1 MCKLVEGFEGEYTRP
16 VDHKKMAFIDR
27 HLAPRRPCSVF
38 ELGCGH
44 GLILQNLRD
53 CDVVGIEIDKGEA
66 EIARASGIDV
76 RVGHAGRYDAGRK
89 FDVVIASEVIE
100 HMREPQSLLD
110 NAARHRHPG
119 GMLLLTTPNGYGYYE
134 LSERHLNPLYLI
146 RTNNV
151 LRRLLGK
158 NPYERGDSFDH
169 CQWFTMGRLLRM
181 AKRAGFSLMERE
193 NSDFITGSE
202 FDIQLAAK
210 LPYWL
215 VSGWYFAFR
224 NMPEIIG

>member
-1 MCKLVEGFEGEYTRP
+1 MCKLPEGFEAEYTRP
-16 VDHKKMAFIDR
+16 VDLKKMAFIDR
-27 HLAPRRPCSVF
+27 HLASVRPCSILEF
-38 ELGCGH
+38 GCGH

-53 CDVVGIEIDKGEA
+53 CDAIGVEIDEGEA
-66 EIARASGIDV
+66 AIAREKGLDV
-76 RVGHAGRYDAGRK
+76 RVGHAGRYDVGRE

-100 HMREPQSLLD
+100 HMLEPQSLLE
-110 NAARHRHPG
+110 NAARHLRPG

-134 LSERHLNPLYLI
+134 LSERHLNPKSVI
-146 RTNNV
+146 RSNNL

-158 NPYERGDSFDH
+158 KPYKRGDSFEH

-181 AKRAGFSLMERE
+181 TRKAGFSLVEQE

-202 FDIQLAAK
+202 FDIRLASK

-224 NMPEIIG
+224 HAA

>member
-1 MCKLVEGFEGEYTRP
+1 MRLPEGFEECYTRP
-16 VDHKKMAFIDR
+16 VDLKKMAFIDR
-27 HLAPRRPCSVF
+27 HIAPLRPCSIL

-53 CDVVGIEIDKGEA
+53 CDAIGVEIDEGEA
-66 EIARASGIDV
+66 AIARAKGLDV
-76 RVGHAGRYDAGRK
+76 RVGHAGRYDAGRQ

-100 HMREPQSLLD
+100 HMLEPQSLLE
-110 NAARHRHPG
+110 NAARHLCPR

-134 LSERHLNPLYLI
+134 FSARHLNPKYLI
-146 RTNNV
+146 RFNNL
-151 LRRLLGK
+151 LRQLLGK
-158 NPYERGDSFDH
+158 KPYKRGDSSDH

-181 AKRAGFSLMERE
+181 TGKAGFSLIEQE

-202 FDIQLAAK
+202 RDIQLASK

-224 NMPEIIG
+224 YEA

>member
-1 MCKLVEGFEGEYTRP
+1 MCKLTEGFEAEYTRP
-16 VDHKKMAFIDR
+16 VDLKKMAFIDR
-27 HLAPRRPCSVF
+27 HLASLRPCTILEFGS
-38 ELGCGH
+38 GH
-44 GLILQNLRD
+44 GLILQNLHD
-53 CDVVGIEIDKGEA
+53 CDAVGVEIDEREA
-66 EIARASGIDV
+66 AIARANGLDV
-76 RVGHAGRYDAGRK
+76 RVGHAGRHDAGRK

-100 HMREPQSLLD
+100 HMLEPQLLLE
-110 NAARHRHPG
+110 NAARHLRPG

-134 LSERHLNPLYLI
+134 LSERHLNPKYLI
-146 RTNNV
+146 RTNNL

-181 AKRAGFSLMERE
+181 TRKAGFSLIEQE

-202 FDIQLAAK
+202 FDIQLASK

-224 NMPEIIG
+224 FDA

>member
-1 MCKLVEGFEGEYTRP
+1 MCKLTEGFEAQYTRP
-16 VDHKKMAFIDR
+16 VDFKKLAFFDR
-27 HLAPRRPCSVF
+27 HLASLRPCSIL

-53 CDVVGIEIDKGEA
+53 CDAVGVEIDESEA
-66 EIARASGIDV
+66 AIARANGLDV

-100 HMREPQSLLD
+100 HMIEPQSLLA
-110 NAARHRHPG
+110 NAARHLRSG
-119 GMLLLTTPNGYGYYE
+119 GVLLLSTPNGYGYYE
-134 LSERHLNPLYLI
+134 LSERHLNPRYLI
-146 RTNNV
+146 RSNNL

-158 NPYERGDSFDH
+158 APYKRGDSFDH
-169 CQWFTMGRLLRM
+169 CQWFTMWQLLRM
-181 AKRAGFSLMERE
+181 TRKAGFSLIQQE

-202 FDIQLAAK
+202 FDIQLASR

-224 NMPEIIG
+224 YEASDR

>member
-1 MCKLVEGFEGEYTRP
+1 MCKLTTGVEAEYTRP
-16 VDHKKMAFIDR
+16 VDLKKMAFFDR
-27 HLAPRRPCSVF
+27 HLAPLRPCSIL
-38 ELGCGH
+38 ELGSGQ

-53 CDVVGIEIDKGEA
+53 CDAIGVEIDEGEA
-66 EIARASGIDV
+66 AIARAKGLDV
-76 RVGHAGRYDAGRK
+76 RVGHAGRYDAGGE

-100 HMREPQSLLD
+100 HMLEPQTLLE
-110 NAARHRHPG
+110 NAARHLHPG

-134 LSERHLNPLYLI
+134 FSERHLNPRYLI
-146 RTNNV
+146 RSNNL
-151 LRRLLGK
+151 LRRVLGK
-158 NPYERGDSFDH
+158 KPYKRGDSLDH

-181 AKRAGFSLMERE
+181 TGKAGFSLVEQE

-202 FDIQLAAK
+202 LDIQLASK

-224 NMPEIIG
+224 YEA